1 MIHHQVHLAAA
12 AAIRAHVA
20 AFEDV
25 LKGIDPD
32 QYLCSE
38 ENLREEAISRAG
50 NHHVNFIRQDM
61 TQLVFPSDGAE
72 KWFLCLGTSEKFV
85 S

>member
-1 MIHHQVHLAAA
+1 MTHHQVHLTATAV
-12 AAIRAHVA
+12 IRAHVA
-20 AFEDV
+20 ASEDV

-38 ENLREEAISRAG
+38 GNLREEAIRGTG

-72 KWFLCLGTSEKFV
+72 KWFLCLQTSEKFL